1 MNYRENGLMR
11 RKNFF
16 LMYVILNKKNQM
28 TGYSKLCT
36 YQSTLVVVLVLHLIK
51 TVGFIERKGST
62 FLVDLQEVIHT
73 PI

>member
-1 MNYRENGLMR
+1 
-11 RKNFF
+11 
-16 LMYVILNKKNQM
+16 MYVILNKKNQM

-36 YQSTLVVVLVLHLIK
+36 YQSTLVVVLTLRLIK